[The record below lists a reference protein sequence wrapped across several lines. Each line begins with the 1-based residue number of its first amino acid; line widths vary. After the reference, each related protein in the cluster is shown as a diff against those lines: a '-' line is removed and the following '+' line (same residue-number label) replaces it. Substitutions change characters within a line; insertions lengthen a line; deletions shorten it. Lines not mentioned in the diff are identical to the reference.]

1 MMTYNIFYV
10 SNWGAEET
18 QDPKNWNNFQN
29 SYFLEQSRVLL
40 PKTAAQRSTVKML
53 FWKFVEILQE
63 KTYCKVLLQ
72 PRYRLKSGNFN
83 KIELHHSYFPMN
95 LQRNTRHLQ
104 NVSFLQSFF
113 FDQGFLSRTLQ
124 TLTQVKA
131 GDDLYFSP
139 NIQTFTCNF
148 LSEITASYF

>member
-10 SNWGAEET
+10 SNWGAKET

-40 PKTAAQRSTVKML
+40 SKTAAQRSTVKML
-53 FWKFVEILQE
+53 FWKFLEILQE
-63 KTYCKVLLQ
+63 KTCCKVLLQ
-72 PRYRLKSGNFN
+72 PSYRLKSGNFN

-113 FDQGFLSRTLQ
+113 SIKAFFNGHYRHWHNQTIRTFRHL
-124 TLTQVKA
+124 LA
-131 GDDLYFSP
+131 
-139 NIQTFTCNF
+139 TFY
-148 LSEITASYF
+148 LK